1 MDTWNRDMLA
11 IIRFLSDPAF
21 PRETSNYKPYALVR
35 LAEEGYIRV
44 GVSVSLTAKGRKLAQ
59 QLKG

>member
-1 MDTWNRDMLA
+1 MDNWNRDMWGILRA
-11 IIRFLSDPAF
+11 LSDPAL
-21 PRETSNYKPYALVR
+21 PKQTLNYKPYALVR